1 MILLAPLLFFVFAI
15 GIGILSEAVLPV
27 GDS

>member
-1 MILLAPLLFFVFAI
+1 MSLLAPVLFFVFAT

-27 GDS
+27 DDN